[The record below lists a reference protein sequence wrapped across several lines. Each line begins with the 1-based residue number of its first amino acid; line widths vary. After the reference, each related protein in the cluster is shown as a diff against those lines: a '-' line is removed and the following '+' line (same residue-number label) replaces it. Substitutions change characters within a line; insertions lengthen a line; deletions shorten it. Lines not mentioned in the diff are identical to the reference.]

1 MADFLSTLPGERPK
15 TINYLEVGSV
25 NVKFQCNCVLW
36 PYNSI
41 KLTDKRVLEL
51 IYCLFS
57 FILGVSHLY
66 SLKIRNKLTR

>member
-1 MADFLSTLPGERPK
+1 MADFPSTLPGERPK